1 MILPPE
7 KCVHQDLNYPTVQTR
22 LFALSGARDIEDPD
36 GVLCD
41 EILDF
46 KGRLVTFAGKDV
58 ETGFLVFPS
67 ELDGP

>member
-7 KCVHQDLNYPTVQTR
+7 KCVHQELNYPTVQAR
-22 LFALSGARDIEDPD
+22 LFTLSGAGDIEDPE
-36 GVLCD
+36 VVFCD

-46 KGRLVTFAGKDV
+46 KSRLVTFAGKDV
-58 ETGFLVFPS
+58 ETGFPVFPS